1 MITIKCTSNIVITFL
16 LIILTASLLYSQS
29 NIVYDAGT
37 SVDIGVGADVCADT
51 VILNGTYSGNGTIC
65 NSSIPVELVS
75 FNASVANNNVDLN
88 WKTVT
93 EVNNFG
99 FEIERA
105 SSKTTPNLTW
115 NKIGFVEGSG
125 NSTEPKDYK
134 FTDSKPTG
142 GNKFQ
147 YRLKQINYDGKFEY
161 SNIVEIN
168 IVIDKF
174 ELSQNYPNPFNP
186 STKIRYSIQNV
197 TLSPDHNGINSIEG
211 SRVQLKIYDVLGNEV
226 ATLVNEEKSAGL
238 YEVNFDASQLSSGVF
253 LYKLQAGSFISTKKM
268 ILIK

>member
-1 MITIKCTSNIVITFL
+1 MKPITCNGYAIITFL
-16 LIILTASLLYSQS
+16 LIILTSSLLYGQS
-29 NIVYDAGT
+29 SIVYDVGT
-37 SVDIGVGADVCADT
+37 LVDIGLGADVCADT
-51 VILNGTYSGNGTIC
+51 VIINGTYSGNGTIC

-75 FNASVANNNVDLN
+75 FNASVANNKVDLN

-105 SSKTTPNLTW
+105 SSKTTFSLMW
-115 NKIGFVEGSG
+115 KKIGFVEGSG
-125 NSTEPKDYK
+125 NTTEPKDYK

-147 YRLKQINYDGKFEY
+147 YRLKQIDYDGKFEY

-186 STKIRYSIQNV
+186 STKINYSIPSNANDQMSSV
-197 TLSPDHNGINSIEG
+197 I
-211 SRVQLKIYDVLGNEV
+211 LKVYDILGNEV
-226 ATLVNEEKSAGL
+226 ITLINEEKAAGV
-238 YEVNFDASQLSSGVF
+238 YEIEFDATEIPSGVYF
-253 LYKLQAGSFISTKKM
+253 YRLQAGAFTETKKL
-268 ILIK
+268 ILLK